1 MPRDNPTATRSDTG
15 ADPGPGPAGVID
27 WPAELGRHAR
37 WLRTVALARV
47 GDAAAADDVM
57 QEVAVA
63 AVAKGHQLRDP
74 GSVGAWLYRLVVV
87 GALQYRRR
95 QGRRRK
101 LIERYADRL
110 APAESNSRE
119 RNPLDWLLVDERK
132 TMVREAL
139 AKLPRRDVEILLL
152 KYSEDWSYRQ
162 MAEHLGM
169 SESAVEARLHRAR
182 QKLRRALRQI
192 DPNLAR
198 TTSQ

>member
-1 MPRDNPTATRSDTG
+1 MPRDEPIVTRSQTG
-15 ADPGPGPAGVID
+15 AGPID
-27 WPAELGRHAR
+27 WSAELERHGR

-57 QEVAVA
+57 QEVATA
-63 AVAKGHQLRDP
+63 ALEKGHQLRDP
-74 GSVGAWLYRLVVV
+74 NSIGAWLYRLAVV

-101 LIERYADRL
+101 LVEQYAERG
-110 APAESNSRE
+110 APAEKNSRDPD
-119 RNPLDWLLVDERK
+119 PLDWLLADERK
-132 TMVREAL
+132 SMVRQAL
-139 AKLPRRDVEILLL
+139 ERLPRRDAELLLL

-182 QKLRRALRQI
+182 QKLRSELHRL
-192 DPNLAR
+192 DPTFVNR
-198 TTSQ
+198 GSQK